1 MSGFG
6 FAVRNDKQGCRA
18 VSGADEVGPDEL
30 FSTEILPDP
39 VPVPPTAEE
48 LATTAKEKRDQ
59 LLATA
64 ANRMGP
70 LQDAVD
76 TGQATD
82 KEASRLVLWKG
93 YRIDLN
99 RIEAQ
104 ETFPNNIQWPVSPDE
119 IVSV

>member
-6 FAVRNDKQGCRA
+6 FAVRNDKKGCRA
-18 VSGADEVGPDEL
+18 VSGGDGVGADEF
-30 FSTEILPDP
+30 FSVEILPDP
-39 VPVPPTAEE
+39 VPLPPTDEE
-48 LATTAKEKRDQ
+48 LAAEAKEKRDR
-59 LLATA
+59 LLANA

-82 KEASRLVLWKG
+82 DEAARLVLWKL

-104 ETFPNNIQWPVSPDE
+104 ETFPSTIDWPVSPDE
-119 IVSV
+119 TAVL